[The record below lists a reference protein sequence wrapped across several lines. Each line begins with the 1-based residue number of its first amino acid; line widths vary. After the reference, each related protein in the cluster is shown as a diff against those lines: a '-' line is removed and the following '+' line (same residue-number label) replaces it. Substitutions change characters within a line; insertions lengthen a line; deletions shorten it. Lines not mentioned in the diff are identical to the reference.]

1 MTLLEMQTFRHDQKR
16 ALDSN
21 RQDLISEIYLGMH
34 LVVNLV
40 DDHRVLSL
48 TWAIYLEHEVAKLHH
63 AKLPKKKIWIW
74 NNL

>member
-1 MTLLEMQTFRHDQKR
+1 MTLLEMQTLIHEQEV
-16 ALDSN
+16 ALASN

-34 LVVNLV
+34 LVVKLV
-40 DDHRVLSL
+40 DDHRVMSL
-48 TWAIYLEHEVAKLHH
+48 IWVISLEHEV